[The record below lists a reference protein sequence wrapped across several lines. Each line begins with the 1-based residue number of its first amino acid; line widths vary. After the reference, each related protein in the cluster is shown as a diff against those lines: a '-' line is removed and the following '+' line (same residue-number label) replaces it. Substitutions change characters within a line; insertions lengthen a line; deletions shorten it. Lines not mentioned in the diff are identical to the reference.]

1 MLDREG
7 EEGGEVES
15 RGEGGEEDGVL
26 VRYGVVVVVRP
37 KRQGGGGGGG
47 GGGGL
52 LGVGSGV
59 GGKGGCDGGVVGAAA
74 AAAPLEGEAAE
85 GD

>member
-15 RGEGGEEDGVL
+15 RGGEGGEDGVL
-26 VRYGVVVVVRP
+26 VRYGVVGVRP
-37 KRQGGGGGGG
+37 KRQGG